1 MPQSVYTY
9 VDNIAFNPDIVFLQE
24 INDSSQNSSC
34 WNIWS
39 SYTPICAPAHTRGFG
54 VAMLYRSNLFNVVD
68 SSIIFES
75 HILYL
80 KVEFNNVLY
89 HLYNVLIPQDNKV
102 ALSIPANR
110 PDFIGIVPIYNF
122 QNGQFFFFFFFKGKN
137 RHRPCLDLQYIN
149 FKYENCVS
157 LAFKI
162 AKIQGLQGA
171 LPPDPRKGL
180 CRWIPPGAEAA
191 PWTPGH
197 WVSRFWISK
206 CWQVCLRAIQC
217 LEDDLVQRKDGVIII
232 GGDFNTTP
240 NPSLYRSLLYA
251 NRTSA

>member
-1 MPQSVYTY
+1 MTLSLLTLNTGGCASPVKNASICTY

-39 SYTPICAPAHTRGFG
+39 PYTPICAPSRTRGSG
-54 VAMLYRSNLFNVVD
+54 VAILYRSNLFNVVD

-102 ALSIPANR
+102 ALS
-110 PDFIGIVPIYNF
+110 
-122 QNGQFFFFFFFKGKN
+122 
-137 RHRPCLDLQYIN
+137 
-149 FKYENCVS
+149 
-157 LAFKI
+157 
-162 AKIQGLQGA
+162 
-171 LPPDPRKGL
+171 
-180 CRWIPPGAEAA
+180 
-191 PWTPGH
+191 
-197 WVSRFWISK
+197 
-206 CWQVCLRAIQC
+206 AIQC

-240 NPSLYRSLLYA
+240 NPSLDRFCMPI
-251 NRTSA
+251 